1 MVKDIK
7 LVKNGASEIK
17 KEQLV
22 PGSEKE
28 EVVPETIQN
37 LYMHL
42 LKNNKVS
49 TSSFPHFSNL
59 QE

>member
-7 LVKNGASEIK
+7 LAKNGASEIK

-22 PGSEKE
+22 SGSEKE

-42 LKNNKVS
+42 LKNN
-49 TSSFPHFSNL
+49 
-59 QE
+59 